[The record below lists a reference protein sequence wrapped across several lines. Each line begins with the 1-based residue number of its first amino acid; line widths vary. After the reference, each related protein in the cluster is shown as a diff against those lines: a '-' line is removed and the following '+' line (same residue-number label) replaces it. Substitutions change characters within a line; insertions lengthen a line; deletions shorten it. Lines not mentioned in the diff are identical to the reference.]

1 MGASYPLAA
10 GTRGSDGTYRE
21 GMLKLGYKAS
31 AEQFG
36 PRELL
41 DFTVE
46 AERNGF
52 DSAFISDH
60 LQPWKHTDGHAPFS
74 MAWLGAVGE
83 RTERLI
89 LGTSV
94 LTPTLRYNPGVVAQA
109 FGTLGLLF
117 PGRIVLGVGTG
128 ESLNEHAL
136 GIDWPESKERF
147 ARLRESVR
155 LIKKLWAEDL
165 VTFDGDYYH
174 TRNATVYDK
183 PEQPVPIYVAASG
196 QQTARYAGR
205 SADGFICTS
214 GKGMDLYTKTLLP
227 AVAEGEELAHKA
239 PGSVERLLEIKV
251 SYDHDRTRA
260 FDDTKLWAALALPA
274 EDKVGVEDP
283 REMERRAKTVEDVAH
298 RRWLVS
304 SDPDEHVE
312 QIRPYLELGFTHL
325 VFHAPGNDQQ
335 RFLEVYGREIL
346 PRLREIDVKVPA

>member
-1 MGASYPLAA
+1 
-10 GTRGSDGTYRE
+10 
-21 GMLKLGYKAS
+21 MLKLGYKAS

-41 DFTVE
+41 DYAVE
-46 AERNGF
+46 AERRGF

-109 FGTLGLLF
+109 FGTLGLLY

-136 GIDWPESKERF
+136 GIEWPDSRERF

-174 TRNATVYDK
+174 TRNATIYDK

-227 AVAEGEELAHKA
+227 AVSEGEELAHR
-239 PGSVERLLEIKV
+239 PSGTVERLLEIKV
-251 SYDHDRTRA
+251 SYDHDRSRA
-260 FDDTKLWAALALPA
+260 FEDTKLWAALALPA

-283 REMERRAKTVEDVAH
+283 REMERRSKTVEDVAH

-304 SDPDEHVE
+304 SDPGEHVE

-325 VFHAPGNDQQ
+325 VFHAPGNDQR
-335 RFLEVYGREIL
+335 RFLELYSKEIL
-346 PRLREIDVKVPA
+346 PRLREIDARVTA